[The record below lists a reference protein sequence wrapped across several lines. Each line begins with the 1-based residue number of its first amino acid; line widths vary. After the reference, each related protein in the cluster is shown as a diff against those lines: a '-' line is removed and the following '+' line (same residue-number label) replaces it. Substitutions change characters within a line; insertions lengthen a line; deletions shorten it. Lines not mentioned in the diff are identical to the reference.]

1 MFIFTLLR
9 GVSKDF
15 MKVLKV
21 DFYFNKFLF
30 K

>member
-15 MKVLKV
+15 MKVLTV